1 MGIWDILQYPGFFIK
16 NNKVHYK
23 ETIKSKVQNSTKEE
37 LTNNIYTLDHIPYE
51 TILCEGTR
59 FYINN
64 FLQESVI
71 NPNAVD
77 LNLSMLSPIWTPVFQ
92 YLLWTSC
99 SSSMKNMLENQN
111 YRKNHKRD
119 ILETFYGEFH
129 LIRSSEFSLNTI
141 FSKIE
146 KSVLEKRLLNVF
158 LFSGISE
165 NNSKTLVNN
174 FFLTEN
180 VDEIFYF
187 YQMLVSFFKLKYTIT
202 TRE

>member
-1 MGIWDILQYPGFFIK
+1 MDVWYSSQYPGFFIK
-16 NNKVHYK
+16 KNKVYYK
-23 ETIKSKVQNSTKEE
+23 ETIKSKVKNSPNEE
-37 LTNNIYTLDHIPYE
+37 LTSNIYTLDHISYE
-51 TILCEGTR
+51 TFICEGTK

-111 YRKNHKRD
+111 YIKKYKRD
-119 ILETFYGEFH
+119 ILKTFYDEFKVIKSTKIF
-129 LIRSSEFSLNTI
+129 LNKILAETERSVFE
-141 FSKIE
+141 E
-146 KSVLEKRLLNVF
+146 RLLNVF

-165 NNSKTLVNN
+165 NNSKTLVTN
-174 FFLTEN
+174 FFLTGN
-180 VDEIFYF
+180 LNEILSF
-187 YQMLVSFFKLKYTIT
+187 YQELLSQL
-202 TRE
+202 EN